1 MIGTRVIL
9 TGAGIVTAGLLLAG
23 PALTQVQIRPQRRP
37 EVIARP
43 PADGTVPLPVRP
55 PTPGGPGVIAPEA
68 VAETKLI
75 MEGMTDPNF
84 RGVQRQLKEEPA
96 NVETWTF
103 VRGQALL
110 VAESGNLLMLRPPNN
125 AGAQSWQE
133 MAVAER
139 LAATRLARAAGSRD
153 YVKSRVALADLTN
166 ACNRCHKAFRVEA
179 RLDPLPAEK

>member
-1 MIGTRVIL
+1 
-9 TGAGIVTAGLLLAG
+9 
-23 PALTQVQIRPQRRP
+23 
-37 EVIARP
+37 VIARP
-43 PADGTVPLPVRP
+43 PADGTVPLPARP
-55 PTPGGPGVIAPEA
+55 AGPASPGSPGVIAPEA

-75 MEGMTDPNF
+75 MEGMTEPNF

-110 VAESGNLLMLRPPNN
+110 VAESGNLLMLRPPKN
-125 AGAQSWQE
+125 AGQQAWQE